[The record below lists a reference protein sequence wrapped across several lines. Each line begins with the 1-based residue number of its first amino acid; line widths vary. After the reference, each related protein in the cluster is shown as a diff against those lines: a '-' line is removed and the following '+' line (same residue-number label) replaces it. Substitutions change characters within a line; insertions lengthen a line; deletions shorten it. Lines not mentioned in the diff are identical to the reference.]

1 MKSTVKLGNK
11 KQLEQLAVHFL
22 YVFMLAISFHTV
34 NDFNATEIVTE
45 IAARS
50 TRCEKGIQIFDD
62 DINEAQEEFEV
73 FLTVEGN
80 FTVTYTIQTTV
91 CRIPEND
98 RKL

>member
-1 MKSTVKLGNK
+1 M
-11 KQLEQLAVHFL
+11 
-22 YVFMLAISFHTV
+22 
-34 NDFNATEIVTE
+34 NDFNATETVTE
-45 IAARS
+45 IAAGS
-50 TRCEKGIQIFDD
+50 TRWDKGIQIVDD

-98 RKL
+98 RKPITTTTVCMCWWAWYVFTMLMSPYEIR